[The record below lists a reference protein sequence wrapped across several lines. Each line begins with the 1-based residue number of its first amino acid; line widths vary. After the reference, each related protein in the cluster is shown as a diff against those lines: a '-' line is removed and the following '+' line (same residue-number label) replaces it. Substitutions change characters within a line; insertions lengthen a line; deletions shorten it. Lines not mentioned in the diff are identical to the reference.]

1 MSSKKLC
8 HNNYFATLVFF
19 TTMLSH
25 YHFDLLLLSI
35 DCPDEPKDVQI
46 FNVSSRGLTINW
58 TRPHDNNDPITGYNI
73 SYQNP
78 DRAVMVNSVAQ
89 NVTVSSTEE
98 QVTIVDLLPGENY
111 TFTIIAI
118 NNICPS
124 LPSVPATVRTMEE
137 GMSHSTWESSF
148 LLCIFLVY

>member
-1 MSSKKLC
+1 MICCYYL
-8 HNNYFATLVFF
+8 
-19 TTMLSH
+19 
-25 YHFDLLLLSI
+25 
-35 DCPDEPKDVQI
+35 DCPDEPIDVQI
-46 FNVSSRGLTINW
+46 FNVSSRSFTINW

-73 SYQNP
+73 SYQKP
-78 DRAVMVNSVAQ
+78 DQAVMDNGVAH
-89 NVTVSSTEE
+89 NNIMTVSSTEE

-137 GMSHSTWESSF
+137 GMSHST
-148 LLCIFLVY
+148 

>member
-1 MSSKKLC
+1 
-8 HNNYFATLVFF
+8 
-19 TTMLSH
+19 MLHLYLSLPC
-25 YHFDLLLLSI
+25 YHVIILIYCYYL
-35 DCPDEPKDVQI
+35 DCPDEPIDIQI
-46 FNVSSRGLTINW
+46 FNVSSRSLTINW

-78 DRAVMVNSVAQ
+78 DRAVMANSIAQ

-137 GMSHSTWESSF
+137 GMSHST
-148 LLCIFLVY
+148 